1 VEYSINLWGGTYY
14 FNFDALF
21 NPEILMEKRRGKLL
35 GKDGSLIYVLKYNA
49 PEENI
54 LNINLPKGV
63 MVFDV
68 KNMIKVI
75 DYTSNF

>member
-1 VEYSINLWGGTYY
+1 
-14 FNFDALF
+14 
-21 NPEILMEKRRGKLL
+21 MEKRRGKLL
-35 GKDGSLIYVLKYNA
+35 GKGGSLIYVLKYSP

-54 LNINLPKGV
+54 LNINLPQGV